1 MREKDE
7 RKGWEERIGEKQE
20 MGDRMGDRMGVKNR
34 RKGWEGKY
42 RRRELEERMGRKA

>member
-1 MREKDE
+1 MREKGE

-34 RKGWEGKY
+34 RKGWKESTY
-42 RRRELEERMGRKA
+42 RR